1 MAAQHH
7 QAKAQLSQ
15 LAGAALAAVFA
26 VPAAAQ
32 PGERASVEDT
42 FIGVYE
48 LAEYAG
54 HGDDPTGRISYD
66 AGGRMWAM
74 LLPPGREPISDTSTP
89 EDYRAA
95 MSGLV
100 AYYGTYEI
108 DEEEGRV
115 VHHVEAASNPA
126 WAGAEFERWYRF
138 EDGDLRLSLDPDF
151 ENPLLWERMPAE

>member
-1 MAAQHH
+1 MFAQYHKE
-7 QAKAQLSQ
+7 KAPLRLFS
-15 LAGAALAAVFA
+15 AALAAAFSSPV
-26 VPAAAQ
+26 AAQ
-32 PGERASVEDT
+32 SEEAASVEDT

-100 AYYGTYEI
+100 AYYGTYDI
-108 DEEEGRV
+108 DAETGRV

-138 EDGDLRLSLDPDF
+138 EDGDLRLSLNPEF
-151 ENPLLWERMPAE
+151 ENSLLWERLPAE